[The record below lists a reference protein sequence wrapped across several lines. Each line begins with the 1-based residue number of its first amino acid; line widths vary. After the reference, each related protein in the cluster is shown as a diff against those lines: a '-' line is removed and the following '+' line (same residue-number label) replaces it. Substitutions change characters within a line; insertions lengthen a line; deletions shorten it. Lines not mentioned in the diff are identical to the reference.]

1 MLVLYINTPKKQIAK
16 IVQTS
21 SGNDLA
27 VITVNQ
33 YKENQSLSASTFSF
47 DKTSTRITSLQ
58 NYNVNPSQKHRM
70 RRR

>member
-1 MLVLYINTPKKQIAK
+1 MVSVKDNGVKSVVLSINTPKKQNDK

-33 YKENQSLSASTFSF
+33 YKENQKLSTSTFSF
-47 DKTSTRITSLQ
+47 DKNKYKNYLITEL
-58 NYNVNPSQKHRM
+58 
-70 RRR
+70 